1 MPSSYSSNLLL
12 ELMAD
17 GENEGLWGDITN
29 ENLEILGR
37 AAGGVGTITLAGT
50 THTLT
55 IAQGN
60 LSEGHYATLVL
71 GGSPTGT
78 NTITIQPNTVTRT
91 FLVQNSSGQDAVFTQ
106 GSGGNVTVP
115 NGGTAIVFCS
125 GSGASSSVTDI
136 TADFLRGVK
145 NLSDLD
151 DPDTALQ
158 NLGLT
163 ATAAEINKLDGAT
176 LDLAAV
182 TATAAEVNV
191 LDGSTATTGD
201 LNKLAGVTATAA
213 EVNVLDGSTATTADL
228 NKLAD
233 VTATAAEINKLDG
246 VTATTS
252 ELNAVDGV
260 TGPIQTQLDGKYE
273 ASTQSTSAWET
284 GTSTTESLVSP
295 AKIKAAAESLGGP
308 AAWVK
313 FNGTGTVAVVSGKN
327 VDSVTR
333 NGVGDYTVNFESSLS
348 SADYLVSVTVTG
360 DPVSSLRYAQ
370 TGSVHPS
377 TAPSVDAVRVATGY
391 SGSQFSSGK
400 LIDLPFVWV
409 AVWSE

>member
-1 MPSSYSSNLLL
+1 MPSSYSTNLLL

-37 AAGGVGTITLAGT
+37 AAGGVGTISLAGT

-55 IAQGN
+55 VSQGQ
-60 LSEGHYATLVL
+60 LSEGQYSTLVL

-78 NTITIQPNTVTRT
+78 NTITINPNTVTRT

-136 TADFLRGVK
+136 TAGFLRGVN

-201 LNKLAGVTATAA
+201 LNKLA
-213 EVNVLDGSTATTADL
+213 
-228 NKLAD
+228 D
-233 VTATAAEINKLDG
+233 VTATAAELNVLDG
-246 VTATTS
+246 ATAQTFFPSGGIIMWSGTIANIPSGWALCDGTNGTPNLTGRFVVHADADSGGTYAPGDTGGADNVTLTEAQMPSHTHFFSGTTDAQGNHRHVILNQDAQGNFGGFVGSFLAKRNPSGGS
-252 ELNAVDGV
+252 ENYNLNGTNTEPSVGN
-260 TGPIQTQLDGKYE
+260 
-273 ASTQSTSAWET
+273 TSLA
-284 GTSTTESLVSP
+284 GNH
-295 AKIKAAAESLGGP
+295 AHN
-308 AAWVK
+308 
-313 FNGTGTVAVVSGKN
+313 FNGN
-327 VDSVTR
+327 
-333 NGVGDYTVNFESSLS
+333 
-348 SADYLVSVTVTG
+348 
-360 DPVSSLRYAQ
+360 
-370 TGSVHPS
+370 TGS
-377 TAPSVDAVRVATGY
+377 A
-391 SGSQFSSGK
+391 GSNTSHENRPPFYALAFIQK
-400 LIDLPFVWV
+400 L
-409 AVWSE
+409 